1 MKYYIFF
8 PEKNEWSDIAYTEQ
22 ELQVYPGING
32 QTQICEAEGSG
43 AVMLYSQLMET
54 KRSGYFSPYPKAAPS
69 VVSTPDKPK
78 KESSSNNE
86 LDERLYTYRLV
97 RIVCRFVIFAVLS
110 AILVPVCAFFGSI
123 FGVII
128 SGPGEVIIS
137 MLGILGGLIGFVL
150 SIYLTLNIGKKPI

>member
-22 ELQVYPGING
+22 ELQEYPGING
-32 QTQICEAEGSG
+32 QTQICEAEGGG
-43 AVMLYSQLMET
+43 AMMLYSQLMAT
-54 KRSGYFSPYPKAAPS
+54 KRSSYFSPYPKAAPS

-97 RIVCRFVIFAVLS
+97 CIVCRFVIFAVLC
-110 AILVPVCAFFGSI
+110 AILVPICA
-123 FGVII
+123 II
-128 SGPGEVIIS
+128 GAIIAAALS
-137 MLGILGGLIGFVL
+137 SADAYAYICCTTCGLIGIVI
-150 SIYLTLNIGKKPI
+150 SIYITCNIGKKPL